1 MKTGW
6 LGCFAASPPSTVG
19 MEVAGV
25 EWWRLLFFA
34 LIFVGLFILWWWVN
48 RGRISFKNILKPSE
62 PKIKVEDQRWLNSRS
77 SVVLVQVEGERFLL
91 AQSQH
96 GVAWQKL
103 ASGVTLAAPPPVTKN

>member
-6 LGCFAASPPSTVG
+6 LVCFAASPPLTTG
-19 MEVAGV
+19 TEAAGV
-25 EWWRLLFFA
+25 EWWRLAFLG
-34 LIFVGLFILWWWVN
+34 LIFIGLFVLWWWVN
-48 RGRISFKNILKPSE
+48 RGRINFRGLLNPKE

-103 ASGVTLAAPPPVTKN
+103 ASSVNIPPATIVAKN